1 MSEKHKGLLLSVAA
15 AFCGASCLIFY
26 KAAGHAA
33 GRAEVVLATL
43 ACAAIFN
50 TLLALA
56 RPGPALPRDRVS
68 LVTALVLG
76 VLTLLANLAVLRAL
90 ATLEPALASVVSHTQ
105 ILFVAVIAWMVLGER
120 ITPLLALGIA
130 IALTG
135 VAVMRIPQGAT
146 LQLELAGTA
155 WALGA
160 ALAWAS
166 MQVISRLV
174 IHRIQPIPVNTLRLW
189 SAALILALLPG
200 TVHGMIMLDARIWL
214 LAAGAAMTG
223 PFLARMLLMYAVRYI
238 PASHST
244 LTTLAGPVIAF
255 LLGYLV
261 FGTIPSRI
269 EIIGGLLVL
278 GGIAMPLVDMAKARG
293 KGAA

>member
-1 MSEKHKGLLLSVAA
+1 MTA
-15 AFCGASCLIFY
+15 AFCGAASLIFY
-26 KAAGHAA
+26 KAAGHVA

-43 ACAAIFN
+43 ACAAVFN
-50 TLLALA
+50 TLLALG
-56 RPGPALPRDRVS
+56 RPGPTLPRDRVS
-68 LVTALVLG
+68 VITALGLG

-105 ILFVAVIAWMVLGER
+105 ILFVAVLGWMVLGER
-120 ITPLLALGIA
+120 ITPILALGIA

-135 VAVMRIPQGAT
+135 IAVMRIPQGAT

-160 ALAWAS
+160 ALMWAT
-166 MQVISRLV
+166 MQVISRRV

-189 SAALILALLPG
+189 SAAIILALLPD
-200 TVHGMIMLDARIWL
+200 TLRGMFTLDAHTWL
-214 LAAGAAMTG
+214 LAAGAAVSG

-244 LTTLAGPVIAF
+244 LTTLVGPVIAF
-255 LLGYLV
+255 LLGYLA
-261 FGTIPSRI
+261 FGTVPSRI

-278 GGIAMPLVDMAKARG
+278 GGVAMPILDMARAR
-293 KGAA
+293 